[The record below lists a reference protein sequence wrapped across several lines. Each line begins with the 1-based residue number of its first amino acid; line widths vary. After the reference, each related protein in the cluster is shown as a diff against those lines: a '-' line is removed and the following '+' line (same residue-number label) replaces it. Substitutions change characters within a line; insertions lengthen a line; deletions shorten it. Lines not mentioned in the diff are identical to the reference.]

1 MYLQH
6 HLLKLEYSKILEEL
20 SLFCVTEQGKNL
32 CLSLLPSSDQTEVEK
47 RLAETQEAIDLSL
60 YHHLPSLSP
69 IADISHSLLVLETYG
84 VLSCEALLQLTKL
97 FKLGGQLKN
106 AFPKDDVH
114 HRFPQLEILFEEL
127 YTNPNIIQTIDRSI
141 VDENTIDDS
150 ASKTLQTI
158 RKKERHLIDS
168 IRNKLTTM
176 IHSSGY
182 AKYIQESV
190 ITSRNGRYVI
200 PIKEEYRSQVK
211 GLVHDISSSGST
223 VFIEPMSVFEWNN
236 ELQQLKIEEEREIEK
251 ILQELS
257 KLFYPYQ
264 EELKQNRK
272 IIGQLDFIFAKVH
285 YAKKIQGNIPQLNNQ
300 KEIILKQAIHPLLDP
315 KQAVPISLSLGKS
328 YSCLVITGPNTGG
341 KTVTLK
347 TVGLLS
353 AMVASGLAV
362 PASSQSSFAVFDSI
376 FADIGDDQSIGNS
389 LSTFS
394 SHLKNIIAIL
404 AECNENSL
412 VLVDELGS
420 GTDPIE
426 GASLA
431 ISILNE
437 LQKRNLLC
445 LATTHYQ
452 ELKKYAMKTEGFENA
467 SVEFDLE
474 TLSPTYR
481 LVIGVPGKSNA
492 FAISEKLGLSS
503 TLIEEAK
510 NRLTK
515 QDLDFETLVKQIYED
530 KQKIE
535 QEKRQIEEE
544 LKEITALKQKL
555 EHKSH
560 LQEEKEQERIQKAK
574 EQAREILFEA
584 KEEASWALKEIKQWE
599 NISSKEAEKAINQ
612 IRNELGKSIKNVSP
626 SLPSTT
632 SSLDSPLSVK
642 ELKLGDEVWV
652 STLGQKGTILSVPNL
667 SSKNKDTL
675 VQVGNIKLSLPLSYL
690 APTDSSSTTAK
701 LTSSSTHSSTPIS
714 THYASGSKAKTAK
727 TEINVIGYTVEEAN
741 MVVDKFLDDCS
752 LAKLQTVRIV
762 HGKGTGKLRQ
772 GIHSFLKKNPHVKSY
787 RMGTFGEGEMGVTV
801 VELT

>member
-1 MYLQH
+1 MYSQH
-6 HLLKLEYSKILEEL
+6 HLTKLEYPKILKQL
-20 SLFCVTEQGKNL
+20 SSFCVTEQGKD
-32 CLSLLPSSDQTEVEK
+32 LSLSLVPSSDQTQVEK
-47 RLAETQEAIDLSL
+47 RLAETQEAIDLL
-60 YHHLPSLSP
+60 MYHHLPTISP
-69 IADISHSLLVLETYG
+69 ISDIQQSLLILETYG
-84 VLSCEALLQLTKL
+84 VLSCKALLQLTKI
-97 FKLGGQLKN
+97 FQVSQSLKN
-106 AFPKDDVH
+106 AFPKEDLH

-127 YTNPNIIQTIDRSI
+127 YTNPSIIQTMTKSI
-141 VDENTIDDS
+141 IDENTIDDS
-150 ASKTLQTI
+150 ASKSLQII
-158 RKKERHLIDS
+158 RKKERQLIDS
-168 IRNKLTTM
+168 IRNKLTSM

-200 PIKEEYRSQVK
+200 PVKEEYRSQLK

-223 VFIEPMSVFEWNN
+223 VFLEPLTVFEWNN
-236 ELQQLKIEEEREIEK
+236 ELQQLKIEEAKEIEK
-251 ILQELS
+251 ILQELTQ
-257 KLFYPYQ
+257 LFYPYQ
-264 EELKQNRK
+264 EELKK
-272 IIGQLDFIFAKVH
+272 DKEIIGQLDFIFAKVH
-285 YAKKIQGNIPQLNNQ
+285 YAKKIQGNIPLLTTK
-300 KEIILKQAIHPLLDP
+300 KEIHLKQAIHPLLDP
-315 KQAVPISLSLGKS
+315 KQAVPISLSLGDES

-362 PASSQSSFAVFDSI
+362 PASSQSSFPVFDSI
-376 FADIGDDQSIGNS
+376 FADIGDDQSIGDS

-394 SHLKNIIAIL
+394 SHMKNIIAIL
-404 AECNENSL
+404 EECNENSL

-437 LQKRNLLC
+437 LQKRHLLC
-445 LATTHYQ
+445 IATTHYQ
-452 ELKKYAMKTEGFENA
+452 ELKKYAMKTNGFENA

-481 LVIGVPGKSNA
+481 LFIGIPGKSNA

-510 NRLTK
+510 SRLNK

-535 QEKRQIEEE
+535 NEKKLIEEKLE
-544 LKEITALKQKL
+544 AVTTLKQKL
-555 EHKSH
+555 EHD
-560 LQEEKEQERIQKAK
+560 LNEQEEKEQERIQKAK
-574 EQAREILFEA
+574 EQAREILLEA
-584 KEEASWALKEIKQWE
+584 KEEASLALKEIKQWE
-599 NISSKEAEKAINQ
+599 NTSSKEAEKALNQ
-612 IRNELGKSIKNVSP
+612 MRNKLGKSIKDISP
-626 SLPSTT
+626 SPHPLLPENK
-632 SSLDSPLSVK
+632 LS
-642 ELKLGDEVWV
+642 GDQIKIGQEVWV
-652 STLGQKGTILSVPNL
+652 STLQQKGIILSTPNL
-667 SSKNKDTL
+667 SNKNKDTL

-690 APTDSSSTTAK
+690 Q
-701 LTSSSTHSSTPIS
+701 PIS
-714 THYASGSKAKTAK
+714 TPSKPTASSSSSKASTQFASGSKSKTAK

-741 MVVDKFLDDCS
+741 MVIDKFLDDCS

-772 GIHSFLKKNPHVKSY
+772 GIHTFLKRNPHVKSY
-787 RMGTFGEGEMGVTV
+787 RIGTFGEGEMGVTV
-801 VELT
+801 VELK